1 MAYFTHTVD
10 PIGCFDEKEYG
21 NPFEYSVNN
30 DPLNNVNEDCLH
42 KIWIGD
48 VVHAQGYRYGT
59 VKKTVA
65 YIVVDEDEFGLPV
78 IEKWNIKR
86 HRNYSKKGV
95 DNRFNW

>member
-21 NPFEYSVNN
+21 NPFEYSTN
-30 DPLNNVNEDCLH
+30 DQTHAWCKDWPH
-42 KIWIGD
+42 KIWVGD
-48 VVHAQGYRYGT
+48 VVHAQGYRYGL

-65 YIVVDEDEFGLPV
+65 YVCTDEDEFGQPV
-78 IEKWNIKR
+78 VEKWNIKR
-86 HRNYSKKGV
+86 HRNYSKLGV

>member
-1 MAYFTHTVD
+1 
-10 PIGCFDEKEYG
+10 
-21 NPFEYSVNN
+21 
-30 DPLNNVNEDCLH
+30 
-42 KIWIGD
+42 
-48 VVHAQGYRYGT
+48 

-86 HRNYSKKGV
+86 HRNYFKSGV